1 MKSKILTILMSAAI
15 ALGLWL
21 YVITVEQP
29 ESEMTYY
36 NIPVVLQN
44 EDILAERGLM
54 IVSERPTVTLHL
66 SSTRTN
72 LNQLNES
79 NINVIANVN
88 SIVTAGTH
96 ELTYNVAY
104 PGNVPSGA
112 VSRQSSRPN
121 MITLKVEN
129 RITRQIPVVP
139 VYSGSV
145 AEGLLAD
152 RENLVLDNAFIEV
165 SGPESVVEKIA
176 QAAIFVNLEGQTQ
189 TIVQEC
195 TYTLCDESG
204 EPVDSQ
210 WVTTNV
216 EVVNLTLTVRQV
228 KEVRL
233 SVKIVDGGGA
243 TALTSSVNVEPKTIR
258 VSGSEA
264 LLNGLDVLELG
275 TINLG
280 EIADDKTL
288 TMPITLPEGITNET
302 GITEATV
309 TVHFPN
315 LTTKTMSVDNIEL
328 INIPDGLEAEL
339 VTKIMEINLRG
350 PKGLIKDITE
360 EQVTVKVDVSEA
372 QTGTD
377 KYAVTIEFGS
387 GFAGVGALNSYTVM
401 VTLTEAGAR

>member
-288 TMPITLPEGITNET
+288 TMPIALPEGITNET

-339 VTKIMEINLRG
+339 VTKILEINLRG
-350 PKGLIKDITE
+350 PKSLIKDITE
-360 EQVTVKVDVSEA
+360 EQVTVKVDLSEA
-372 QTGTD
+372 QIGTD
-377 KYAVTIEFGS
+377 KYTVLVEIGS

>member
-280 EIADDKTL
+280 EIAEDKTL
-288 TMPITLPEGITNET
+288 KMPITLPEGITNET

-350 PKGLIKDITE
+350 PKGLIEDITE
-360 EQVTVKVDVSEA
+360 EQVTVKVDLSEA

>member
-280 EIADDKTL
+280 EIAEDKTL

-328 INIPDGLEAEL
+328 INIPEGLEAEL

-360 EQVTVKVDVSEA
+360 EQVTVKVDLSEA

>member
-1 MKSKILTILMSAAI
+1 MKSKMLTILMSAAI

-129 RITRQIPVVP
+129 RITRQIPVIP

-328 INIPDGLEAEL
+328 INIPEGLEAEL
-339 VTKIMEINLRG
+339 VTKILEINLRG
-350 PKGLIKDITE
+350 PKGLIQDITE
-360 EQVTVKVDVSEA
+360 EQVTVKVDLSEA

-377 KYAVTIEFGS
+377 KYVVTIEFGS

-401 VTLTEAGAR
+401 VTLTEARAR

>member
-360 EQVTVKVDVSEA
+360 EQVTVKVDLSEA

>member
-280 EIADDKTL
+280 EIAEDETL

-350 PKGLIKDITE
+350 PKGLIEDITE
-360 EQVTVKVDVSEA
+360 EQITVKVDLSEA

>member
-275 TINLG
+275 IINLG
-280 EIADDKTL
+280 EIAEDKTL

-360 EQVTVKVDVSEA
+360 EQVTVKVDLSEA

>member
-1 MKSKILTILMSAAI
+1 MKSKMLTILMSAAI

-328 INIPDGLEAEL
+328 INIPEGLEAEL
-339 VTKIMEINLRG
+339 VTKILEINLRG
-350 PKGLIKDITE
+350 PKGLIQDITE
-360 EQVTVKVDVSEA
+360 EQVTVKVDLSEA

-377 KYAVTIEFGS
+377 KYVVTIEFGS

-401 VTLTEAGAR
+401 VTLTEARAR

>member
-1 MKSKILTILMSAAI
+1 MKSKLLTVLMSVAI
-15 ALGLWL
+15 AIGLWL

-54 IVSERPTVTLHL
+54 IVSEQPTVTLHL

-152 RENLVLDNAFIEV
+152 KENLVLDNAFIEV
-165 SGPESVVEKIA
+165 SGPESVLEKIS
-176 QAAIFVNLEGQTQ
+176 QAVIFVDLEGQTQ
-189 TIVQEC
+189 TIVEEC
-195 TYTLCDESG
+195 AYTLCDDSG

-216 EVVNLTLTVRQV
+216 EVVNLTLTIRQV

-233 SVKIVDGGGA
+233 TVKVVDGGGA
-243 TALTSSVNVEPKTIR
+243 TALTSSVSIEPRTIR

-275 TINLG
+275 TVNLG
-280 EIADDKTL
+280 EIASDKIL
-288 TMPITLPEGITNET
+288 TMPIILPEGITNET
-302 GITEATV
+302 GITEAAV
-309 TVHFPN
+309 DVRFPN

-328 INIPDGLEAEL
+328 INIPEGLEAEL
-339 VTKIMEINLRG
+339 VTKILEINLRG
-350 PKGLIKDITE
+350 PKDMIEDITE
-360 EQVTVKVDVSEA
+360 KQVTVKVDLTEA

-377 KYAVTIEFGS
+377 KYTVVIEIGS

-401 VTLTEAGAR
+401 VTLTEAEAR

>member
-129 RITRQIPVVP
+129 RITRQIPVIP

-280 EIADDKTL
+280 EIAEDKTL

-302 GITEATV
+302 GITEASV

-328 INIPDGLEAEL
+328 INIPEGLEAEL

-360 EQVTVKVDVSEA
+360 EQVTVKVDLSEA

>member
-1 MKSKILTILMSAAI
+1 MKSKMLTILMSAAI

-129 RITRQIPVVP
+129 RITRQIPVIP

-328 INIPDGLEAEL
+328 INIPEGLEAEL
-339 VTKIMEINLRG
+339 VTKILEINLRG
-350 PKGLIKDITE
+350 PKRLIEDITE
-360 EQVTVKVDVSEA
+360 EQVTVKVDLSEA

-377 KYAVTIEFGS
+377 KYVVTIEFGS

-401 VTLTEAGAR
+401 VTLTEARAR